1 MQKVLGV
8 AISLCGATLGGCG
21 NLAGLSVVSPAPE
34 RISVIKRP
42 TEPVIHYG
50 GSSSPDDRSE
60 FVDPVPRYLA
70 RAGLRQ
76 AALSPP
82 RMGTARTPAAQIPAD
97 PATTGAAAQTPADPA
112 TTGAAAQ
119 TPADPVTTGGAAQ
132 TRADPATTG
141 AAASRPPTG
150 DAAPESLTGNGSSL
164 SPEEQERLTAERE
177 RLNAQRRA
185 EAMRAMN
192 ERIAARDREVKR
204 SLSGI
209 CTGCQ

>member
-42 TEPVIHYG
+42 AEPVIHYG

-82 RMGTARTPAAQIPAD
+82 KMDTARTPAAQI
-97 PATTGAAAQTPADPA
+97 PADPA

-141 AAASRPPTG
+141 AAAPRPPTG

-164 SPEEQERLTAERE
+164 SPEEQGRLTAERE